1 MFVRVYVYNDCTRT
15 YTHCSLLQQI
25 YCIWLRFMGA
35 KIGKN
40 VFISPENG
48 GFREIDFMNIGNDCG
63 ELITIVLLGS
73 TSFSEIESFMYSKP
87 FLT

>member
-1 MFVRVYVYNDCTRT
+1 
-15 YTHCSLLQQI
+15 
-25 YCIWLRFMGA
+25 MGA

-63 ELITIVLLGS
+63 ELISTCTSRKHFFFGDRVIYVFQNRLL
-73 TSFSEIESFMYSKP
+73 T
-87 FLT
+87 